1 MKQKPVVID
10 LEPKK
15 EKKKKLSPADAPPVP
30 ELDIVAAPPAAMEA
44 VARLAARK
52 PSRITRLFLWSVITL
67 LGFVVSVAFWDF
79 VTDLMMRNIW
89 VGRAA
94 FVLIGFVVLC
104 LLMFAFRELAAFARL
119 KRMDGLRAASLEVS
133 DLKQARGFSDRLKQ
147 LYKGRRDLRWA
158 FTNLADRSS
167 DVLDPDAYMALV
179 ETTVIEPLDAIAMK
193 EIEAASRQVAT
204 ATAIIPLALADVVV
218 ALTANVRMIRHI
230 AEIYGGRSGT
240 FGSWRLMKTVAGH
253 LVATGA
259 VAIGDD
265 MISSIAGGSVLSK
278 LSRRFGEGVI
288 NGALTARVGVAAMDV
303 CRPMTFKNVKRPS
316 VAAMMK
322 NALIGFASRSS

>member
-10 LEPKK
+10 LEPQKTK
-15 EKKKKLSPADAPPVP
+15 RTETNPADVPPVP
-30 ELDIVAAPPAAMEA
+30 ELDVTAAPPAAMEA

-52 PSRITRLFLWSVITL
+52 PSRIARVFWWSAMTL

-79 VTDLMMRNIW
+79 TADLMTRNIW
-89 VGRAA
+89 LGRAA
-94 FVLIGFVVLC
+94 LVLIGLVVIGFLV
-104 LLMFAFRELAAFARL
+104 FALRELAAFARL
-119 KRMDGLRAASLEVS
+119 KRMDDLRAASLDIS
-133 DLKQARGFSDRLKQ
+133 DLQQARSFSDRLRQ

-158 FTNLADRSS
+158 FTNLDERSS
-167 DVLDPDAYMALV
+167 DVFDAEAHMGLV
-179 ETTVIEPLDAIAMK
+179 ENTVIAPLDAIAMK

-218 ALTANVRMIRHI
+218 ALTANVRMIRRI

-240 FGSWRLMKTVAGH
+240 FGSWRLMKAVAGH

-278 LSRRFGEGVI
+278 LSRRFGEGII

-303 CRPMTFKNVKRPS
+303 CRPMTFQTIKRPS
-316 VAAMMK
+316 VTMMMK
-322 NALIGFASRSS
+322 NALVGFVGRSG

>member
-1 MKQKPVVID
+1 MKQKPVVIY

-15 EKKKKLSPADAPPVP
+15 TKAKRTSPADVPPVP
-30 ELDIVAAPPAAMEA
+30 ELDTVAAPPAAMEA

-52 PSRITRLFLWSVITL
+52 PSRMARIFWAAVIAL
-67 LGFVVSVAFWDF
+67 LGFVISVAFWNF
-79 VTDLMMRNIW
+79 VTDLMTRNIW
-89 VGRAA
+89 LGRVAMI
-94 FVLIGFVVLC
+94 LIGMVVLG
-104 LLMFAFRELAAFARL
+104 LFVFALRELAGFARL
-119 KRMDGLRAASLEVS
+119 KRMDGLRAASLDVA
-133 DLKQARGFSDRLKQ
+133 DLQQARGFSDRLKG

-158 FTNLADRSS
+158 FTNLEDRVGDVFDAD
-167 DVLDPDAYMALV
+167 AHMALV
-179 ETTVIEPLDAIAMK
+179 ENTVVAPLDALAMK

-218 ALTANVRMIRHI
+218 ALTANMRMIRRI

-240 FGSWRLMKTVAGH
+240 FGSWRLMKAVAGH

-278 LSRRFGEGVI
+278 LSRRFGEGII

-303 CRPMTFKNVKRPS
+303 CRPMTFQTVKRPS
-316 VAAMMK
+316 VTVMMK
-322 NALIGFASRSS
+322 NALIGFAGRNS

>member
-10 LEPKK
+10 LELKKPKRK
-15 EKKKKLSPADAPPVP
+15 RSNPADVPPVP
-30 ELDIVAAPPAAMEA
+30 EMDLAPSTTMEV

-52 PSRITRLFLWSVITL
+52 PSRLVLLFWWSVVTL

-79 VTDLMMRNIW
+79 VAELMTRNIW
-89 VGRAA
+89 LGRIA
-94 FVLIGFVVLC
+94 FVLIGFVVIG
-104 LLMFAFRELAAFARL
+104 LLILALQEVAAFAQL
-119 KRMDGLRAASLEVS
+119 KRMDGLRAASLNVS
-133 DLKQARGFSDRLKQ
+133 DLKQARGFSNRLKQ
-147 LYKGRRDLRWA
+147 LYKGRRELRWA
-158 FTNLADRSS
+158 FANLDERSN
-167 DVLDPDAYMALV
+167 DVFDAEAHMALV
-179 ETTVIEPLDAIAMK
+179 ETTIVVPLDAIAMK
-193 EIEAASRQVAT
+193 EVEAASRQVAT

-218 ALTANVRMIRHI
+218 ALTANVRMIRRI

-240 FGSWRLMKTVAGH
+240 FGSWRLMKAVAGH

-278 LSRRFGEGVI
+278 LSRRFGEGII

-303 CRPMTFKNVKRPS
+303 CRPMTFQTVKRPS
-316 VAAMMK
+316 VTVMMK
-322 NALIGFASRSS
+322 NALVGFASRGR